1 MQKVFP
7 YREGF
12 NRVLSVVLALLYTYL
27 TNFVSR
33 VMLREANRDKSVP
46 SVMLKKEKRK

>member
-12 NRVLSVVLALLYTYL
+12 NCVLSVVFGLVIHLFDEFRLSCH
-27 TNFVSR
+27 VKGS
-33 VMLREANRDKSVP
+33 EQG
-46 SVMLKKEKRK
+46 